1 MITKPQLKTDTVDQ
15 SSYYIQL
22 FDFSGPDLDV
32 DTGLFLT
39 KPYQVLGVW
48 DVEGEDELDT
58 QDMSSVATFLSF
70 YLDSGND
77 GGLLWIPAKAANA
90 FPEFATKFL
99 MNAYSAE
106 ELNLS
111 NGPISEAFVLYKT
124 NDGLVGGLLDPEC
137 GTGVFAEAITQFLAE
152 QGVENQ
158 DDFETF
164 HPEKAFWFEDC
175 HLSSNLKLGR
185 NDETVDVF
193 LKALHERGLVGEL
206 EIDGE

>member
-1 MITKPQLKTDTVDQ
+1 MPSIQLKLESVDI
-15 SSYYIQL
+15 STYYIQL
-22 FDFSGPDLDV
+22 FDLSGPELDV

-39 KPYQVLGVW
+39 KPHQVLGVW
-48 DVEGEDELDT
+48 DMEGADELDT
-58 QDMSSVATFLSF
+58 QDMSSVGKFLSL

-77 GGLLWIPAKAANA
+77 GGLLWIPVKAANA

-106 ELNLS
+106 DLNLS
-111 NGPISEAFVLYKT
+111 NGPVSEAFVLYKAD
-124 NDGLVGGLLDPEC
+124 DGIVVGLIDPEC

-152 QGVENQ
+152 QSVESQ
-158 DDFETF
+158 DDFVTF
-164 HPEKAFWFEDC
+164 DPEKAFWFEDC
-175 HLSSNLKLGR
+175 HLSSNLKIGR

-193 LKALHERGLVGEL
+193 LNALHARGLLGEL